1 MAQWTLSEAKEIM
14 EKASKKAATDPAFRS
29 KLLAD
34 PNAAVSEFS
43 GKQIPSNIKVRA
55 LERSGYDVTLLL
67 PDAVSKE
74 GELSD
79 AELEQVA
86 GGGRCAG
93 TCVVSC
99 GVETA

>member
-1 MAQWTLSEAKEIM
+1 MAQWTLNEAQEIM
-14 EKASKKAATDPAFRS
+14 EKASKRAATDPKFRS
-29 KLLAD
+29 KLLSD
-34 PNAAVSEFS
+34 PNAAVQEFA
-43 GKQIPSNIKVRA
+43 GKPIPPNIKVRA
-55 LERSGYDVTLLL
+55 LERQGYDVTLLL
-67 PDAVSKE
+67 PDPVSKE

-79 AELEQVA
+79 VELEQVA

>member
-1 MAQWTLSEAKEIM
+1 MAQWSIEEAKEIM
-14 EKASKKAATDPAFRS
+14 EQAQKRSTTDPQFRS
-29 KLLAD
+29 RLLSN
-34 PNAAVSEFS
+34 PNSAVQELA
-43 GKQIPSNIKVRA
+43 GKPIPPNFKVRA
-55 LERSGYDVTLLL
+55 LERQGYDVTLLL
-67 PDAVSKE
+67 PDPVSKA

-99 GVETA
+99 GIETA